1 MIKNIVFD
9 MGQVLLQWRPQEM
22 IASYNLTCEEET
34 LVLRELFQNVE
45 WVQLD
50 RGVVT
55 EAEVV
60 QRVCARLPEQLH
72 GPVETLTFGW
82 HKRHLIPMP
91 GMAELVRELKE
102 EGYGIYLLS
111 NANLALRSY
120 FPRIPGSECFDGLLV
135 SAEEKLLK
143 PQPEI
148 YYHLYE
154 RFNLNPAECFFID
167 DNPANVEGA
176 ILTGM
181 NGFVFRGEMAPLRRA
196 LRAVGVNCKE
206 NAQ

>member
-1 MIKNIVFD
+1 MIKNIIFD

-22 IASYNLTCEEET
+22 IMDYGLSQAEEA
-34 LVLRELFQNVE
+34 LVLRELFQSVE

-55 EAEVV
+55 EEEVV
-60 QRVCARLPEQLH
+60 RRVCARLPEKLH
-72 GPVETLTFGW
+72 EPVRTLTFGW

-91 GMAELVRELKE
+91 GMAPLVRELKG

-120 FPRIPGSECFDGLLV
+120 FPRIPGAECFDGLLV

-148 YYHLYE
+148 FRLLYE
-154 RFNLNPAECFFID
+154 RFDLNPAECFFID

-176 ILTGM
+176 VLTGM
-181 NGFVFRGEMAPLRRA
+181 DGFVFRGEMLPLRQA
-196 LRAVGVNCKE
+196 LQAAGVRCKE
-206 NAQ
+206 ME

>member
-1 MIKNIVFD
+1 MIKNIIFD

-22 IASYNLTCEEET
+22 IACYGLTQEEEA

-60 QRVCARLPEQLH
+60 RRVCARLPEQLH

-91 GMAELVRELKE
+91 GMAELVRGLKG

-120 FPRIPGSECFDGLLV
+120 FPRIPGAECFDGLVV

-148 YYHLYE
+148 YQHLYE
-154 RFNLNPAECFFID
+154 RFDLKPDECFFID

-181 NGFVFRGEMAPLRRA
+181 DGFVFRGDVALLRQA
-196 LRAVGVNCKE
+196 LRAAGVNCKE
-206 NAQ
+206 NAE

>member
-9 MGQVLLQWRPQEM
+9 MGQVLLQWRPQDM
-22 IASYNLTCEEET
+22 IACYDLSPEEKT

-55 EAEVV
+55 EEEVV
-60 QRVCARLPEQLH
+60 KRVCARLPEKLW

-82 HKRHLIPMP
+82 HKRHLVPMP
-91 GMAELVRELKE
+91 GMAELVRELKG
-102 EGYGIYLLS
+102 EGYGIFLLS
-111 NANLALRSY
+111 NANLALRTY

-148 YYHLYE
+148 YEHLYE
-154 RFNLNPAECFFID
+154 RFGLNPAECFFID

-181 NGFVFRGEMAPLRRA
+181 DGVVFRGNIVPLRRA
-196 LRAVGVNCKE
+196 LRTVGVNCKE